1 MFFPILNQQKK
12 MAILIQVRQSIAIFA
27 FKYQI
32 NILFTMKKL
41 ASFLILLL
49 GYVSFSQN
57 IPSPSGKMAVAFKL
71 TTSGQ
76 PSYSIN
82 YNNKVVIAESTLG
95 IKLKDKPALDAN
107 FEIENSKSGTFNTS
121 WQPVL
126 GEQSSIVNHYNELTI
141 SLIQKETRIK
151 MNIIFRVFDEGVA
164 FRYDFPKQ
172 KDLNYFIISSEETQF
187 NLTENN
193 KVFWIPGDFDSNEYV
208 YNETKFSEIDNTKLN
223 LNNGIGVKSIPGK
236 YVIQSPLMMKSPS
249 GLYLNIFEAAVVN
262 YPVMHLD
269 ADVKNNKL
277 TSHLVPN
284 AIGDKAYLQAPCVS
298 PWRTIMISN
307 DARDIVASKMILNLN
322 EPCKIEDTSF
332 IKPMKYVGIWWEMH
346 IGKSTWDYAGSQNA
360 QNVSTQDLIPSGK
373 HGATTQ
379 NTKRYIDFAAKNGF
393 DGVLVEG
400 WNVGWEDWFGNWKEE
415 VFDFVT
421 PYPDFD
427 LEAITAYAKSKNV
440 KMIMH
445 HETSGSVANY
455 ERHLD
460 RALALMKKYN
470 YPAAKSG
477 YVGKIIPRGEFHD
490 GQTMVNHFNFVAKRF
505 ADHELMLNSHESS
518 RPTGYNRTYP
528 NYIAAEAARGNE
540 FNAWSTGNPPMHET
554 ILPFT
559 RLLGGPMDYTPGIFE
574 IKMSHYDKSKTE
586 QVHTTLCKQLALYVT
601 MYSPLQMAADL
612 IENYEKY
619 PDAFQFIKDV
629 ALDWQD
635 SKYLEAEPG
644 DYLTVVRKAK
654 NSEKWFLGAITDE
667 NSRKSAI
674 KLDFLT
680 KGKKYKAI
688 VYEDA
693 KDADWKN
700 NPKAYKISTIEVTAT
715 SIINLNL
722 APGGGSAISFEP
734 IN

>member
-1 MFFPILNQQKK
+1 MN
-12 MAILIQVRQSIAIFA
+12 MV
-27 FKYQI
+27 Y
-32 NILFTMKKL
+32 
-41 ASFLILLL
+41 
-49 GYVSFSQN
+49 SQN
-57 IPSPSGKMAVAFKL
+57 IKSPSNKISVNFEL
-71 TTSGQ
+71 TTDGQ
-76 PSYSIN
+76 PSYSVY
-82 YNNKVVIAESTLG
+82 YNNKPVIFASTLG
-95 IKLKDKPALDAN
+95 IKLKDKTALDAN
-107 FEIENSKSGTFNTS
+107 FEIADTKTNSFNES
-121 WQPVL
+121 WKPVL
-126 GEQSSIVNHYNELTI
+126 GEQATIVNHYNELTV
-141 SLIQKETRIK
+141 SLIQKGTKIK

-172 KDLNYFIISSEETQF
+172 KDLNYFIISDEVSQF
-187 NLTENN
+187 NLTDNH
-193 KVFWIPGDFDSNEYV
+193 KVFWIPGDYDSQEYV
-208 YNETKFSEIDNTKLN
+208 YNETKFSEIDNSKLN
-223 LNNGIGVKSIPGK
+223 LKNGIGVKSIAGQ
-236 YVIQSPLMMKSPS
+236 YVVQSPLMMKSPS

-262 YPVMHLD
+262 YPIMHLN
-269 ADVKNNKL
+269 ADVKNYKL
-277 TSHLVPN
+277 SANLVPN

-298 PWRTIMISN
+298 PWRTIMMSD
-307 DARDIVASKMILNLN
+307 DARDIVGSKMILNLN
-322 EPCKIEDTSF
+322 EPCKIDDTSY

-346 IGKSTWDYAGSQNA
+346 VGKSTWDYAGSQNA
-360 QNVSTQDLIPSGK
+360 QNVLTKDLLPSGK
-373 HGATTQ
+373 HGATTE

-427 LEAITAYAKSKNV
+427 LNAVTAYAKSKNV

-445 HETSGSVANY
+445 HETSASVANY

-460 RALALMKKYN
+460 RAFDLMKKHN
-470 YPAAKSG
+470 YPAVKSG

-490 GQTMVNHFNFVAKRF
+490 GQTMVNHFNFVARHA
-505 ADHELMLNSHESS
+505 ADYKLMINSHESS
-518 RPTGYNRTYP
+518 RPTGYSRTYP

-574 IKMSHYDKSKTE
+574 IKMSHYDKTKTE
-586 QVHTTLCKQLALYVT
+586 QVHTTLAKQLALYVT

-612 IENYEKY
+612 PENYEKY

-629 ALDWQD
+629 AVDWD
-635 SKYLEAEPG
+635 ESKYLEAEPG
-644 DYLTVVRKAK
+644 DYLTVARKTK
-654 NSEKWFLGAITDE
+654 GKETWFLGAITDE
-667 NSRKSAI
+667 NARKSEI

-688 VYEDA
+688 IYEDA

-700 NPKAYKISTIEVTAT
+700 NPKAYKISTIEV
-715 SIINLNL
+715 SSKSKINLNL
-722 APGGGSAISFEP
+722 APGGGTAISFEP

>member
-1 MFFPILNQQKK
+1 
-12 MAILIQVRQSIAIFA
+12 
-27 FKYQI
+27 
-32 NILFTMKKL
+32 MK
-41 ASFLILLL
+41 SFILLYL
-49 GYVSFSQN
+49 VFVVNIVFSQSVK
-57 IPSPSGKMAVAFKL
+57 SPSNKISVNFKL
-71 TTSGQ
+71 TASGQ
-76 PSYSIN
+76 PAYSVN
-82 YNNKVVIAESTLG
+82 YNNKPVISESALG

-107 FEIENSKSGTFNTS
+107 FAIDSIKNSSFNES
-121 WQPVL
+121 WKPVL
-126 GEQSSIVNHYNELTI
+126 GEQATIVNHYNEIVIAL
-141 SLIQKETRIK
+141 SQKETHVK

-172 KDLNYFIISSEETQF
+172 AALNYFIISDEVSQF
-187 NLTENN
+187 NLTENH
-193 KVFWIPGDFDSNEYV
+193 KVFWLPGDFDSQEYV
-208 YNETKFSEIDNTKLN
+208 YNETPFSEINTQKID
-223 LNNGIGVKSIPGK
+223 LNNGIGVKSIAGK
-236 YVIQSPLMMKSPS
+236 SVIQSPLMMKSPS

-269 ADVKNNKL
+269 AEVDNYKL

-298 PWRTIMISN
+298 PWRTIMVSN
-307 DARDIVASKMILNLN
+307 DARDIVGSKMILNLN
-322 EPCKIEDTSF
+322 EPCKIDDTSF

-346 IGKSTWDYAGSQNA
+346 VGKSTWDYAGSQNA
-360 QNVSTQDLIPSGK
+360 QNVLTRDLLPSGK
-373 HGATTQ
+373 HGATTE

-427 LEAITAYAKSKNV
+427 IDAVTAYAKSKNV

-460 RALALMKKYN
+460 RAFNLMKKLD
-470 YPAAKSG
+470 YPAVKSG
-477 YVGKIIPRGEFHD
+477 YVGKIIPRGEYHD
-490 GQTMVNHFNFVAKRF
+490 GQTMVNHFNFVARRA
-505 ADHELMLNSHESS
+505 ADYKLMVNSHESS
-518 RPTGYNRTYP
+518 RPTGYSRTYP

-574 IKMSHYDKSKTE
+574 IKMSYYDKSKTE
-586 QVHTTLCKQLALYVT
+586 QVHTTLAKQLALYVT

-612 IENYEKY
+612 PENYERY

-629 ALDWQD
+629 AVDWD
-635 SKYLEAEPG
+635 ESKYLEAEPG
-644 DYLTVVRKAK
+644 DYLTVARKTKGKAT
-654 NSEKWFLGAITDE
+654 WFLGAITDE
-667 NSRKSAI
+667 NARKSEI
-674 KLDFLT
+674 KLDFLS

-688 VYEDA
+688 FYEDA

-700 NPKAYKISTIEVTAT
+700 KPIAYKISTIEVT
-715 SIINLNL
+715 SKSKIKLNL
-722 APGGGSAISFEP
+722 APGGGTAISFEP

>member
-1 MFFPILNQQKK
+1 MNRFIPLYLVLVMN
-12 MAILIQVRQSIAIFA
+12 
-27 FKYQI
+27 
-32 NILFTMKKL
+32 T
-41 ASFLILLL
+41 
-49 GYVSFSQN
+49 GFSQN
-57 IPSPSGKMAVAFKL
+57 VQSPSNKISVDFKL
-71 TTSGQ
+71 SATGQ
-76 PSYSIN
+76 PSYSVN
-82 YNNKVVIAESTLG
+82 YKNKPVILESALG
-95 IKLKDKPALDAN
+95 IKLKDKVALDAN
-107 FEIENSKSGTFNTS
+107 FKIESSKNTTFNES
-121 WQPVL
+121 WKPVL
-126 GEQSSIVNHYNELTI
+126 GEQSTIVNHYNELLV
-141 SLIQKETRIK
+141 SLVQKETNIK

-172 KDLNYFIISSEETQF
+172 KELNYFIISDEVSQF
-187 NLTENN
+187 NLTENQN
-193 KVFWIPGDFDSNEYV
+193 VFWLPGDFDSQEYV
-208 YNETKFSEIDNTKLN
+208 YSETKFSEIDNTKLN
-223 LNNGIGVKSIPGK
+223 LNNGIGVKSIAGQ
-236 YVIQSPLMMKSPS
+236 YVVQSPLMMKSPS

-262 YPVMHLD
+262 YPIMHLN
-269 ADVKNNKL
+269 ADVKNYKL
-277 TSHLVPN
+277 SANLVPN

-307 DARDIVASKMILNLN
+307 DARDIVSSKMILNLN

-346 IGKSTWDYAGSQNA
+346 VGKSTWDYAGSQNA
-360 QNVSTQDLIPSGK
+360 QNVLTQDLLPSGK
-373 HGATTQ
+373 HGATTE

-400 WNVGWEDWFGNWKEE
+400 WNTGWEDWFGNWKEE

-427 LEAITAYAKSKNV
+427 INAVTAYAKAKNV

-460 RALALMKKYN
+460 RAFDLMKKLD
-470 YPAAKSG
+470 YPAVKSG

-490 GQTMVNHFNFVAKRF
+490 GQTMVNHFNFVARRA
-505 ADHELMLNSHESS
+505 ADYKLMINSHESS
-518 RPTGYNRTYP
+518 RPTGYSRTYP

-574 IKMSHYDKSKTE
+574 IKMSYYDKTKTE
-586 QVHTTLCKQLALYVT
+586 QVHTTLAKQLALYVT
-601 MYSPLQMAADL
+601 MYSPLQMTADL
-612 IENYEKY
+612 PENYEKY

-629 ALDWQD
+629 AVDWD
-635 SKYLEAEPG
+635 ESKYLEAEPG
-644 DYLTVVRKAK
+644 DYLTVARKTK
-654 NSEKWFLGAITDE
+654 GKETWFLGAITDE
-667 NSRKSAI
+667 NARKSEI
-674 KLDFLT
+674 KLDFLS

-688 VYEDA
+688 IYEDA

-700 NPKAYKISTIEVTAT
+700 NPIAYKIRTVVVTNK
-715 SIINLNL
+715 SKINLNL
-722 APGGGSAISFEP
+722 APGGGTAISFEP
-734 IN
+734 VN

>member
-1 MFFPILNQQKK
+1 
-12 MAILIQVRQSIAIFA
+12 
-27 FKYQI
+27 
-32 NILFTMKKL
+32 MKKL
-41 ASFLILLL
+41 FSLSLIFILNMV
-49 GYVSFSQN
+49 YSQN
-57 IPSPSGKMAVAFKL
+57 IQSPSQKISVEFKL

-76 PSYSIN
+76 PSYSVN
-82 YNNKVVIAESTLG
+82 YNNKRVISESTLG
-95 IKLKDKPALDAN
+95 IKLKDKPALEAN
-107 FEIENSKSGTFNTS
+107 FEIDNVKKSSFNES
-121 WQPVL
+121 WKPVL
-126 GEQSSIVNHYNELTI
+126 GEQANIVNHYNELI
-141 SLIQKETRIK
+141 VSLIQKGTQIK
-151 MNIIFRVFDEGVA
+151 MNLIFRVFDEGVA

-172 KDLNYFIISSEETQF
+172 KDLNYFIISDEVSQF
-187 NLTENN
+187 NLTDNH
-193 KVFWIPGDFDSNEYV
+193 KVFWIPGDYDSQEYV
-208 YNETKFSEIDNTKLN
+208 YNETKFSEIDNSKLN
-223 LNNGIGVKSIPGK
+223 LNNGIGVKSISGK
-236 YVIQSPLMMKSPS
+236 YVVQSPLMMKTAS

-269 ADVKNNKL
+269 AEVKSNKL

-298 PWRTIMISN
+298 PWRTIMMSN
-307 DARDIVASKMILNLN
+307 DARDIVGSKMILNLN
-322 EPCKIEDTSF
+322 EPCKIDDTSY

-346 IGKSTWDYAGSQNA
+346 VGKSTWDYAGSQNA
-360 QNVSTQDLIPSGK
+360 QNAADGQLKPTGK
-373 HGATTQ
+373 HGATTE

-415 VFDFVT
+415 VFDFMT

-427 LEAITAYAKSKNV
+427 LDAVTAYAKSKNV

-445 HETSGSVANY
+445 HETSASVANY

-460 RALALMKKYN
+460 RAFDLMKKHD
-470 YPAAKSG
+470 YPAVKSG

-490 GQTMVNHFNFVAKRF
+490 GQTMVNHFNFVARRA
-505 ADHELMLNSHESS
+505 ADYKLMVNSHESS
-518 RPTGYNRTYP
+518 RPTGYSRTYP

-574 IKMSHYDKSKTE
+574 IKMSHYDKTKTE
-586 QVHTTLCKQLALYVT
+586 QVHTTLAKQLALYVT

-612 IENYEKY
+612 PENYEKY
-619 PDAFQFIKDV
+619 SDAFQFIKDV
-629 ALDWQD
+629 AIDWQD

-644 DYLTVVRKAK
+644 DYLTVARKTK
-654 NSEKWFLGAITDE
+654 GKETWFLGSITDE
-667 NSRKSAI
+667 NARKSEI

-700 NPKAYKISTIEVTAT
+700 NPKAYKITTLEVT
-715 SIINLNL
+715 SKSKINLNL
-722 APGGGSAISFEP
+722 APGGGTAISFEP
-734 IN
+734 LN

>member
-1 MFFPILNQQKK
+1 MKYILSLFLVC
-12 MAILIQVRQSIAIFA
+12 ATSIGFTQSI
-27 FKYQI
+27 Q
-32 NILFTMKKL
+32 
-41 ASFLILLL
+41 
-49 GYVSFSQN
+49 
-57 IPSPSGKMAVAFKL
+57 SPSNKISVNFKL
-71 TTSGQ
+71 TADGKPAYTVTYKDK
-76 PSYSIN
+76 P
-82 YNNKVVIAESTLG
+82 VILESTLG
-95 IKLKDKPALDAN
+95 IKLKKKPALDAN
-107 FEIENSKSGTFNTS
+107 FEIETSKTATFNES
-121 WQPVL
+121 WKPVL
-126 GEQSSIVNHYNELTI
+126 GEQANIVNHYNELTV
-141 SLIQKETRIK
+141 SLVQKETHVK

-172 KDLNYFIISSEETQF
+172 KDLNYFIISDEVSQF
-187 NLTENN
+187 NVTGNH
-193 KVFWIPGDFDSNEYV
+193 KVFWIPGDFDSQEYA
-208 YNETKFSEIDNTKLN
+208 YNETKLSEIDNAKLN
-223 LNNGIGVKSIPGK
+223 LNNGIGVKSIAGK
-236 YVIQSPLMMKSPS
+236 YTVQTPLMMKTAT

-262 YPVMHLD
+262 YPVMHLNT
-269 ADVKNNKL
+269 DVKNYKL
-277 TSHLVPN
+277 SSVLVPN

-298 PWRTIMISN
+298 PWRTIMISD
-307 DARDIVASKMILNLN
+307 DARDIVGSKMILNLN
-322 EPCKIEDTSF
+322 EPCKIDDISY

-346 IGKSTWDYAGSQNA
+346 VGKSTWDYAGSQNA
-360 QNVSTQDLIPSGK
+360 QNTLSKDLIPSGK
-373 HGATTQ
+373 HGATTE

-415 VFDFVT
+415 VFDFTT

-427 LEAITAYAKSKNV
+427 IEAVTAYAKAKNV

-445 HETSGSVANY
+445 SETSGSVANF

-460 RALALMKKYN
+460 RDFENMIKYG
-470 YPAAKSG
+470 YPAVKTG

-490 GQTMVNHFNFVAKRF
+490 GQTMVNHFNFVARRA
-505 ADHELMLNSHESS
+505 ADYNLMVDSHESS
-518 RPTGYNRTYP
+518 RPTGYSRTYP

-540 FNAWSTGNPPMHET
+540 FNAWSVGNPPMHET

-574 IKMSHYDKSKTE
+574 IKMNVYDSSKTE
-586 QVHTTLCKQLALYVT
+586 QVHTTLAKQLALYVT

-612 IENYEKY
+612 PENYEKY

-629 ALDWQD
+629 AVDWQY

-667 NSRKSAI
+667 NARKSEI

-688 VYEDA
+688 IYEDA
-693 KDADWKN
+693 KDADWQKN
-700 NPKAYKISTIEVTAT
+700 PIAYKIRSIEVTNK
-715 SIINLNL
+715 SKINLNL
-722 APGGGSAISFEP
+722 APGGGAAISFEP